1 MDNLANIISELEQE
15 TGREYT
21 PEERAFALTLVNTGG
36 NKTAA
41 ALAAGR
47 PERSAAQRGQE
58 MAKDPEI
65 AKLVDEIM
73 KYSTIEITEDFIKS
87 GLMKEAVTADSSRDR
102 REALHLLG
110 KTKTMFKDG
119 IDATVR
125 PDTNAD
131 LISRIEK
138 EFGKEA
144 ADKARLELG
153 EE

>member
-1 MDNLANIISELEQE
+1 MDNLANIIKELEQE
-15 TGREYT
+15 TGAKYT
-21 PEERAFALTLVNTGG
+21 ESDQRFALELVRTG
-36 NKTAA
+36 NQSEAA
-41 ALAAGR
+41 RQAGA
-47 PERSAAQRGQE
+47 SKQRASQTGRE
-58 MAKDPEI
+58 MAQDPDIQRLVAEI
-65 AKLVDEIM
+65 N
-73 KYSTIEITEDFIKS
+73 KYSTIEITEEFIKS
-87 GLMKEAVTADSSRDR
+87 GLMKEAVTADNSRDR

-125 PDTNAD
+125 PETNAE

-138 EFGKEA
+138 EFGQEA

>member
-21 PEERAFALTLVNTGG
+21 PEERAFALTLVNTG

-65 AKLVDEIM
+65 AALVQEVM
-73 KYSTIEITEDFIKS
+73 KYSAIEVTEDFIKS
-87 GLMKEAVTADSSRDR
+87 GLMKEAVTADNSRDR

-125 PDTNAD
+125 PETNAD

-153 EE
+153 DD